1 MAPLP
6 RVLVAFIVGILLAC
20 CYPRFFGQQYALIV
34 SCAVLALSYL
44 PLPVLMRRK
53 RSVTSFGVCTMLFA
67 LVLGFVRAGFSH
79 QTMCRPIGES
89 NHSVTATVL
98 DYAVEKKKSYATTID
113 CGKSGGRQM
122 VYLWSSSGRPMKL
135 EPGDRIQFV
144 PRYRRSV
151 ISEIEKLESKGEE
164 ERQLLGYQRHLYYS
178 HISATQYARRWWTTK
193 NNAHERFN
201 WGKLRKRVAE
211 QYASLQL
218 PSEEEAILT
227 AMTLGDRRAMREKGM
242 NISKRYSRAGVSHVL
257 ALSGFHLTIIYAL
270 LDIFFLSSF
279 FRRKHKWLPHL
290 LVIISLWAYT
300 LLAGTPPSL
309 VRAAAM
315 CTIICVAKTLYGG
328 KQSGFDALTLSAFI
342 MLLFDPFYIMNISFQ
357 LSYASMLGITIAS
370 PALSGLQA
378 IINKSAMLSIAKKLT
393 SYFVGIILISVIAT
407 LSTAGIVAYHF
418 ASISLVGIA
427 TNICVSVLASVLMMV
442 AVVWW
447 ILRLVWGIGSI
458 GQTAFAA
465 SIDSWLAGIIH
476 GLLKCMNQSV
486 DFFSSFS
493 HATLQWSPTLFE
505 VILYYGLLCI
515 AVWLLMRRHI
525 LKLRK

>member
-1 MAPLP
+1 M
-6 RVLVAFIVGILLAC
+6 AFIVGILLAC

-270 LDIFFLSSF
+270 L
-279 FRRKHKWLPHL
+279 
-290 LVIISLWAYT
+290 V
-300 LLAGTPPSL
+300 
-309 VRAAAM
+309 V
-315 CTIICVAKTLYGG
+315 
-328 KQSGFDALTLSAFI
+328 
-342 MLLFDPFYIMNISFQ
+342 
-357 LSYASMLGITIAS
+357 
-370 PALSGLQA
+370 
-378 IINKSAMLSIAKKLT
+378 
-393 SYFVGIILISVIAT
+393 ILII
-407 LSTAGIVAYHF
+407 F
-418 ASISLVGIA
+418 
-427 TNICVSVLASVLMMV
+427 VL
-442 AVVWW
+442 
-447 ILRLVWGIGSI
+447 
-458 GQTAFAA
+458 
-465 SIDSWLAGIIH
+465 
-476 GLLKCMNQSV
+476 
-486 DFFSSFS
+486 
-493 HATLQWSPTLFE
+493 
-505 VILYYGLLCI
+505 
-515 AVWLLMRRHI
+515 
-525 LKLRK
+525 